1 MLKGAEFLIKPEDAN
16 EVFTPEDFSDEQKQ
30 MAETTEKFVA
40 EKAIPFIEEID
51 AGNYDKV
58 VELMKEA
65 GELGLLM
72 IDGPEEYG
80 GLNLDKAT
88 SMLVAEKNCSR
99 WIFFCCICSPY
110 RDRDPSSCILWDK
123 KSRKK
128 NTLKSF

>member
-1 MLKGAEFLIKPEDAN
+1 MLKGSEFLIKSDDVTN
-16 EVFTPEDFSDEQKQ
+16 VFTPEDFSDEQKQ
-30 MAETTEKFVA
+30 MAETTEKFIT

-51 AGNYDKV
+51 GGNYDKV

-88 SMLVAEKNCSR
+88 SMLVAEKVA
-99 WIFFCCICSPY
+99 PAG
-110 RDRDPSSCILWDK
+110 
-123 KSRKK
+123 
-128 NTLKSF
+128 SFSVA